1 MRCPTILLGRES
13 GLYNYVA
20 YTTMLVERDITIDYH
35 VIIFA
40 RNGTIPDKTSCWLT
54 GFIKSA
60 DYLFL
65 TGFASGKGLVSTS
78 YDDLIIQGNV

>member
-65 TGFASGKGLVSTS
+65 TVRGRVLHSSLN
-78 YDDLIIQGNV
+78 DLRTPKGNV